1 MKKLK
6 REARKVEIEKK
17 HHDCPTC
24 TCEKP
29 LWKTKEEVLAMRE
42 HKREDNIGEP
52 IVLDTDDGFVEIM
65 S

>member
-1 MKKLK
+1 M
-6 REARKVEIEKK
+6 EIEKK

-29 LWKTKEEVLAMRE
+29 LWKNKEEVLAMRE